1 MILKAVYKH
10 FLAIVLTSV
19 QKLYL
24 VLYKILLMEQDLNV
38 VTLQDH
44 VYWQYVNSCVTA
56 FLICQRKLLIKS
68 CSLLEV
74 NFIAI
79 RIIFSKPYMVGNK
92 KEVQE

>member
-38 VTLQDH
+38 ETLQDH
-44 VYWQYVNSCVTA
+44 VYWQYVNSYVTA
-56 FLICQRKLLIKS
+56 FLICQ
-68 CSLLEV
+68 
-74 NFIAI
+74 
-79 RIIFSKPYMVGNK
+79 
-92 KEVQE
+92 